1 MTEDFTVDGYD
12 QSVGEHTIT
21 ARAEDNAGNT
31 ASDRRTYT
39 VKPWDL
45 EGFYQ
50 PVDMGS
56 TLVNTVKGGST
67 VSIKFK
73 IFAVTEF
80 TSIAFNANP
89 IGHSLQS
96 QLLNW
101 YR

>member
-1 MTEDFTVDGYD
+1 
-12 QSVGEHTIT
+12 
-21 ARAEDNAGNT
+21 
-31 ASDRRTYT
+31 
-39 VKPWDL
+39 
-45 EGFYQ
+45 
-50 PVDMGS
+50 MGS

-67 VSIKFK
+67 VSIKFE